1 MSAERKGRRALGRGL
16 EALLPARP
24 ASVDRKVGPQAVFT
38 CAIERIAPRRD
49 QPRRSYDSEA
59 LDELAATIAEHGII
73 QPIVVRRVGDD
84 DYQIIAGERRW
95 RAAQRAGHK
104 EVPVVVK
111 DVTPEKAF
119 EMALVENLQREDLN
133 PMEVAEAY
141 QRLLEDHGSTQTALA
156 QAVGKSRV
164 AVTNSLR
171 LLKLPEKVRALVR
184 SSALSEG
191 HGRALLGAT
200 DEATMLAVALKA
212 ARGRLS
218 VRRVEQLVRRIRRG
232 KTGEQDSGK
241 NGGHTPAGKSAGVRD
256 LELRLTRRFGAKTT
270 IEHRDPGGTVVVR
283 YADLDELDRI
293 IATLEV

>member
-1 MSAERKGRRALGRGL
+1 VSAERKGRRALGRGL

-24 ASVDRKVGPQAVFT
+24 APASGKYGPQAVFT

-49 QPRRSYDSEA
+49 QPRRSYDSDA
-59 LDELAATIAEHGII
+59 LDELAATITEHGII
-73 QPIVVRRVGDD
+73 QPLVVRRVAED
-84 DYQIIAGERRW
+84 DYEIIAGERRW
-95 RAAQRAGHK
+95 RAAQRVGLK

-133 PMEVAEAY
+133 PMEIAEAY
-141 QRLLEDHGSTQTALA
+141 QRLLDDHGSTQAVLA

-171 LLKLPEKVRALVR
+171 LLKLPDKVRALVR

-191 HGRALLGAT
+191 HGRALLGAP
-200 DEATMLAVALKA
+200 DEETMIAVALKA

-218 VRRVEQLVRRIRRG
+218 VRKVEQLVRSTRRG
-232 KTGEQDSGK
+232 KSGERGQAE
-241 NGGHTPAGKSAGVRD
+241 PRAGKSAGVRD
-256 LELRLTRRFGAKTT
+256 LEQRLTRRLGAKTT
-270 IEHRDPGGTVVVR
+270 VEHKDPGGSLVVR
-283 YADLDELDRI
+283 YANLDELDRI
-293 IATLEV
+293 IAVLEA